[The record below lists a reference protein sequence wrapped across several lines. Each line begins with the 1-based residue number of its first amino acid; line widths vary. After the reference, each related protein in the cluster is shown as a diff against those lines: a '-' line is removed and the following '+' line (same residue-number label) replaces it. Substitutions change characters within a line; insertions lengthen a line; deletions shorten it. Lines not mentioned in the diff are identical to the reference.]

1 MLRIKKINPLENY
14 KSQMKLVRKKYLKE
28 FQENS
33 EIQKTKSLENEL
45 KIKELEKKRVLDVT
59 TFRKEKEVQLAGPTI
74 DVDPKD
80 VRKVSQKKI
89 KLFQMTREEL
99 KNYYQDRSLDRF
111 KRNAFM
117 KKEQNQRKVDGILK
131 LFYDSKSFVT
141 YQNLEEKLESV
152 VCVKNASTEKKFYSI
167 KEMINSKV
175 YKSDV
180 HLEEKLEMRKQ
191 ALQDVLYGTAGMY

>member
-59 TFRKEKEVQLAGPTI
+59 TFRKEKDVQLAGPTI

>member
-80 VRKVSQKKI
+80 VRKGSQKKI